1 MALEEIGDSLNVEKL
16 KDKLKQRF
24 PNHNFDIPVEPD
36 RKCKMNGLCPSDKI
50 VYTDTKGDK
59 YCGHRYKKTDEDDVY
74 KWEYATCHALIQEKV
89 VRYDTKE
96 IPF

>member
-1 MALEEIGDSLNVEKL
+1 MALEEIGNSLNVEKL
-16 KDKLKQRF
+16 KDKLKKRF

>member
-59 YCGHRYKKTDEDDVY
+59 YCGHRYKKTDEEDVY

-89 VRYDTKE
+89 VRYDTEE

>member
-1 MALEEIGDSLNVEKL
+1 MALEEIGNSLNVEKL

-24 PNHNFDIPVEPD
+24 PSHNFDIPVEPD

-50 VYTDTKGDK
+50 AYTDTKGDK

>member
-1 MALEEIGDSLNVEKL
+1 MALEEIEDSLNVEKL

-89 VRYDTKE
+89 VKYDTEE